1 MTNGS
6 IHKKKVTNCK
16 YICTLY
22 RSTYFTPTL
31 TDVKGES
38 NNAINST
45 GLQYHP
51 PWGQRG
57 DMLGD
62 GPRIPGYVLPD
73 TDLPVS
79 GVKPLFLPLTFST
92 LGARKQTALPSPRSG
107 NCLSV

>member
-1 MTNGS
+1 MTNGP

-16 YICTLY
+16 YTRTQY
-22 RSTYFTPTL
+22 GSTHFTQTL
-31 TDVKGES
+31 TDVKGRKQQRS
-38 NNAINST
+38 NST
-45 GLQYHP
+45 GLQFHA

-92 LGARKQTALPSPRSG
+92 LGAREQTALPSPRSG

>member
-1 MTNGS
+1 MHPISQHLFYAN
-6 IHKKKVTNCK
+6 INRCERRKQQR
-16 YICTLY
+16 Y
-22 RSTYFTPTL
+22 
-31 TDVKGES
+31 
-38 NNAINST
+38 NST